1 MTKRLE
7 EAFAAASRLPDDQQD
22 SVAEAILQ
30 ELADESRWTQSFA
43 TSQDLL
49 GRMADDALAEHRAG
63 RTKPWPA

>member
-1 MTKRLE
+1 VTKRLE